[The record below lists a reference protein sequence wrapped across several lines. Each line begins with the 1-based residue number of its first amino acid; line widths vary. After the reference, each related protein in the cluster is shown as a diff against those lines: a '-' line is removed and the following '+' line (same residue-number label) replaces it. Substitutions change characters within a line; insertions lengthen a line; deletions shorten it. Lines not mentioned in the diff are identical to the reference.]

1 MADQPQT
8 SMDHQQQGGLVD
20 EQHIAQEE
28 PMEQQHQ
35 HQQLPNNQ
43 ASDQAAQPV
52 EQTEPMAT
60 ICFGV
65 KDTNVSQVLQFP
77 FTMTIAELKDALVPQ
92 FNIQTGL
99 CSIRGPNDYQFE
111 DHQMLSSYQ
120 FLADEQTAFVTITEE
135 ISQPEYSMPD
145 RIDVIVKSDNP
156 EMPPK
161 IVPVRIIKCQA
172 RKIYQG
178 GYRNKYNGKV
188 YHHAGNQTVVKQPKK
203 WEGQPEKFHRETQTA
218 EYKSRSMQVGRESGT
233 QMARPD
239 LYLDSSRD
247 RVISPKRYVTSVE
260 VAKMKVARTIQLQC
274 AWRSYIARVR
284 TAAIRQLLQDREDR
298 LAAEEKEKQLAAIKQ
313 HQREVER
320 RKHPRTQQ
328 DFEILYNELE
338 EWRYKEVERIKEETA
353 AGTPERKAAM
363 QQLLAEETKLIQT
376 IDRLKIQANEENR
389 KAAVQRKMLNMSQ
402 PKQWQ
407 RRNEDVVNVQTPF
420 TTRASEL
427 RDLYNAVIDNSLN
440 TEDRLDVLLNV
451 KWTVKEFDCQLTREL
466 AGLIDREADM
476 LNRGRTKKSLEG
488 LRRRISNQFLQFI
501 ESPQFNPEAARFQK
515 IDVGDQV
522 GPEVAPKTAKHL

>member
-1 MADQPQT
+1 MADTGEP
-8 SMDHQQQGGLVD
+8 QQQQQQQ
-20 EQHIAQEE
+20 EQLGQGESAQADAT
-28 PMEQQHQ
+28 
-35 HQQLPNNQ
+35 N
-43 ASDQAAQPV
+43 
-52 EQTEPMAT
+52 EPMAT
-60 ICFGV
+60 IRFGV
-65 KDTNVSQVLQFP
+65 RDTNVSQVLQFP
-77 FTMTIAELKDALVPQ
+77 LSMTIAELKDALVPQ

-99 CSIRGPNDYQFE
+99 CGIRGPNDYQFE
-111 DHQMLSSYQ
+111 DHQKLSSYE
-120 FLADEQTAFVTITEE
+120 FLKYEDTAFITISEE
-135 ISQPEYSMPD
+135 ISEPAYSMPD
-145 RIDVIVKSDNP
+145 QIDVVVKSENP
-156 EMPPK
+156 DVPPK
-161 IVPVRIIKCQA
+161 VIPVRVVKCTA
-172 RKIYQG
+172 RKLYMG

-188 YHHAGNQTVVKQPKK
+188 YHHAGNQTLITQPKK
-203 WEGQPEKFHRETQTA
+203 WEGQAVKFHRETQTA

-247 RVISPKRYVTSVE
+247 RHISPKRYVTSEE
-260 VAKMKVARTIQLQC
+260 VAKMKLQRTIQLQC

-284 TAAIRQLLQDREDR
+284 TAAVRQLLQDREDR
-298 LAAEEKEKQLAAIKQ
+298 LAEEEKARQEAAIAQ

-338 EWRYKEVERIKEETA
+338 EWRFKETARIKDETEH
-353 AGTPERKAAM
+353 GTPERKAAM
-363 QQLLAEETKLIQT
+363 QELLAQETKLIQT

-420 TTRASEL
+420 TTRADEL
-427 RDLYNAVIDNSLN
+427 RQLYNAILDNSLN

-515 IDVGDQV
+515 IDMGDHL
-522 GPEVAPKTAKHL
+522 GPEFIPKTSTQL

>member
-1 MADQPQT
+1 MV
-8 SMDHQQQGGLVD
+8 M
-20 EQHIAQEE
+20 
-28 PMEQQHQ
+28 MMMMF
-35 HQQLPNNQ
+35 
-43 ASDQAAQPV
+43 V
-52 EQTEPMAT
+52 E
-60 ICFGV
+60 
-65 KDTNVSQVLQFP
+65 N
-77 FTMTIAELKDALVPQ
+77 
-92 FNIQTGL
+92 
-99 CSIRGPNDYQFE
+99 
-111 DHQMLSSYQ
+111 
-120 FLADEQTAFVTITEE
+120 
-135 ISQPEYSMPD
+135 PD
-145 RIDVIVKSDNP
+145 
-156 EMPPK
+156 MPPK
-161 IVPVRIIKCQA
+161 IIPVRVVKCTA
-172 RKIYQG
+172 RKTYLG

-188 YHHAGNQTVVKQPKK
+188 YHHAGNQTIIKQPKR

-247 RVISPKRYVTSVE
+247 RVISPKRYVTSEE
-260 VAKMKVARTIQLQC
+260 VAKMKVERTIQLQC

-284 TAAIRQLLQDREDR
+284 TAAVRKLLQEREDR
-298 LAAEEKEKQLAAIKQ
+298 LAAEEEARQQAAIKQ

-338 EWRYKEVERIKEETA
+338 EWRYKETQRIKEETT
-353 AGTPERKAAM
+353 AGSPERKAAM
-363 QQLLAEETKLIQT
+363 QELLAQETKLIQT

-389 KAAVQRKMLNMSQ
+389 KSSIQRKMLNMSQ

-427 RDLYNAVIDNSLN
+427 MDLYNAVIDNSLN
-440 TEDRLDVLLNV
+440 SEQRLDVLLNV

-476 LNRGRTKKSLEG
+476 LNRGRSKKSLAG

-515 IDVGDQV
+515 IDMGGQV
-522 GPEVAPKTAKHL
+522 GPEFAPKTSTQL